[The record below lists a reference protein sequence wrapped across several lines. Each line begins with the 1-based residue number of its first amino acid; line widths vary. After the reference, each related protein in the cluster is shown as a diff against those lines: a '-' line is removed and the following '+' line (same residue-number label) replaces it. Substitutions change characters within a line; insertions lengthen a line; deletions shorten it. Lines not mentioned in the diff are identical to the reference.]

1 MLKFVKHH
9 METISGIEIYPIIS
23 FLIFFAMFIG
33 VTAYV
38 IWQRKSHFDHM
49 GMLPME
55 DGQLTNPSKN

>member
-1 MLKFVKHH
+1 